1 MPRFTVSRSVPPA
14 VADALAR
21 RRDDIVGEAEAA
33 GSVDGRPDDRGPT
46 PLIETRR
53 FVLGDGPFT
62 QYSRLIEIER
72 GSGAAAPDVGGSLVV
87 VRETYDFAL
96 PAGTWRFLLAPAV
109 RGALRRRRFEAIAGS
124 GGIPSPPAPG
134 GVAAVG
140 GDGSDASGRS
150 GRRLPWWYP
159 PQRPDARAAMVLG
172 LLATLALVL
181 GYVSSLLRQTMTF
194 AADEF
199 GSGTSAQGTAFAAVR
214 IGGVLAIL
222 LGVLADRR
230 GRRLVLALSL
240 SVSIVA
246 TVLGALAPGLAFLT
260 ATQAVSRGAWVS
272 AGILLAV
279 VAAEEMPAGARAYA
293 LSVLALTG
301 ALGAGMVL
309 WVLPLAGLDERA
321 WRLLYLVPVLFVPPV
336 LRIGRLV
343 PESRRYVRPHRRLPL
358 AGHYRRLMLVAGAVF
373 LLNIFAAPEA
383 QFLNEFLRD
392 ERGMNA
398 TGISLFGL
406 AVGTPVGI
414 GVYIGGRLADTRG
427 RRVVGASGLAVGTV
441 LTAATFGLTGPAM
454 WLSAITGG
462 IFAAATVPTIGVYGP
477 ELFPTSLRGR
487 ANGIVSTTAMAGAAV
502 GLVAA
507 GHLADALGSFA
518 RALALLAIFPLAMA
532 VLILVWFPETARRE
546 LEDINP
552 EDRVASPEPGDPTG
566 DRVADLDVGAP

>member
-1 MPRFTVSRSVPPA
+1 VPRFTVSRSVSPA
-14 VADALAR
+14 VADALVL
-21 RRDDIVGEAEAA
+21 RRDDVVGEVEEVVGA
-33 GSVDGRPDDRGPT
+33 GGGSDGRDGDAAPAAV
-46 PLIETRR
+46 ETWRYG
-53 FVLGDGPFT
+53 LGDGPFT
-62 QYSRLIEIER
+62 RYSRLVEVDR
-72 GSGAAAPDVGGSLVV
+72 RAGGVGSVV

-96 PAGTWRFLLAPAV
+96 PAGTWRFVLTPAV
-109 RGALRRRRFEAIAGS
+109 RGALRRRRFV
-124 GGIPSPPAPG
+124 PPG
-134 GVAAVG
+134 GSDDEVAPA
-140 GDGSDASGRS
+140 GRR
-150 GRRLPWWYP
+150 GRRLPWWFP
-159 PQRPDARAAMVLG
+159 PERPDARAAMVLG

-181 GYVSSLLRQTMTF
+181 GYLSSLLRQTMTF

-199 GSGTSAQGTAFAAVR
+199 GAGTAAQGTAFAAVR

-222 LGVLADRR
+222 LGVMADRR
-230 GRRLVLALSL
+230 GRRVILALAMSA
-240 SVSIVA
+240 SILA
-246 TVLGALAPGLAFLT
+246 TVAGALAPGLAFLT

-293 LSVLALTG
+293 LSVLALAG
-301 ALGAGMVL
+301 SLGAGMVL
-309 WVLPLAGLDERA
+309 WALPVAGIDEHA

-343 PESRRYVRPHRRLPL
+343 PESRRYVRTHLRLPL
-358 AGHYRRLMLVAGAVF
+358 AGHYRRLALVGGAAF
-373 LLNIFAAPEA
+373 LLNIFVAPEA
-383 QFLNEFLRD
+383 QFLNEFLRN
-392 ERGMNA
+392 ERGMSA
-398 TGISLFGL
+398 TDISLFGL

-427 RRVVGASGLAVGTV
+427 RRVVGAAGLAVGTV

-454 WLSAITGG
+454 WLSAIVGG

-487 ANGIVSTTAMAGAAV
+487 ANGIISTTAMVGAAV

-507 GHLADALGSFA
+507 GHLEDALGSFA
-518 RALALLAIFPLAMA
+518 RALGVLAVFPLVIA

-552 EDRVASPEPGDPTG
+552 EDRIASAQPGDPGG

>member
-1 MPRFTVSRSVPPA
+1 MDRR
-14 VADALAR
+14 AR
-21 RRDDIVGEAEAA
+21 
-33 GSVDGRPDDRGPT
+33 
-46 PLIETRR
+46 
-53 FVLGDGPFT
+53 GDG
-62 QYSRLIEIER
+62 
-72 GSGAAAPDVGGSLVV
+72 GVV

-96 PAGTWRFLLAPAV
+96 PAGTWRFLLTPAV
-109 RGALRRRRFEAIAGS
+109 RGALRRRRFV
-124 GGIPSPPAPG
+124 PA
-134 GVAAVG
+134 A
-140 GDGSDASGRS
+140 DGSDG
-150 GRRLPWWYP
+150 GGKRLPWWFP
-159 PQRPDARAAMVLG
+159 PERPDARAAMVLG

-181 GYVSSLLRQTMTF
+181 GYLSSLLRQTMTF

-199 GSGTSAQGTAFAAVR
+199 GAGTSAQGTAFAAVR

-222 LGVLADRR
+222 LGMLADRR
-230 GRRLVLALSL
+230 GRRVVLALAMAA
-240 SVSIVA
+240 SILA
-246 TVLGALAPGLAFLT
+246 TLAGALAPGLAFLT

-272 AGILLAV
+272 AGILLVV

-301 ALGAGMVL
+301 SLGAGMVL
-309 WVLPLAGLDERA
+309 WVLPVAGIDEHA
-321 WRLLYLVPVLFVPPV
+321 WRLLYLVPVLFVAPV

-358 AGHYRRLMLVAGAVF
+358 AGHYRRLALVGGAAC

-383 QFLNEFLRD
+383 QFLNEFLRN
-392 ERGMNA
+392 ERGMSA

-427 RRVVGASGLAVGTV
+427 RRVVGAAGLAVGTV

-454 WLSAITGG
+454 WLSAIAGG

-487 ANGIVSTTAMAGAAV
+487 ANGIISTTAMVGAAV

-507 GHLADALGSFA
+507 GRLEDALGSFA
-518 RALALLAIFPLAMA
+518 RALGVLALFPLAIA

-552 EDRVASPEPGDPTG
+552 EDRVASPEPGDPGG